1 MCDVFISHAAK
12 NKKLAEKFSE
22 LILQLGIGV
31 PAGKIYCTSTPGQI
45 PNGDQFVKHILTH
58 LNKAKV
64 VIAILSD
71 DYADSHF
78 CLEEAGAAQL
88 LRVQQKAECLIFLV
102 PPASYSKHLDGM
114 LFGIQAEMLNDIN
127 ALTNLKPRVENIL
140 GLRPIG
146 QPAAHLARSNA
157 FLKVVEEADMLALL
171 TALKL
176 IDVKYDDVRLAPP
189 PRPPAMLPTYK
200 LKLRV
205 HLRNE
210 TGRELQIG
218 QIGWQADKS
227 RNAPATGRGYA
238 SGFDV
243 GGKTAVP
250 AIIRPG
256 TAFNFWIGLHETSD
270 VNHLHELHE
279 SKQLG
284 TATLP
289 VNIAGYSGE
298 WVRTL

>member
-1 MCDVFISHAAK
+1 MPPGSIQISP
-12 NKKLAEKFSE
+12 F
-22 LILQLGIGV
+22 
-31 PAGKIYCTSTPGQI
+31 
-45 PNGDQFVKHILTH
+45 GDQTPSLRQLPGRYLMGTGSVLSTFTH
-58 LNKAKV
+58 LSKAKV

-88 LRVQQKAECLIFLV
+88 LRAQKKAECLIFLV

-127 ALTNLKPRVENIL
+127 ALINLKPRIESIL
-140 GLRPIG
+140 GLTTIR
-146 QPAAHLARSNA
+146 QPATHLAQSNA
-157 FLKVVEEADMLALL
+157 FLKVVEEAEMLARL
-171 TALKL
+171 TALTL
-176 IDVKYDDVRLAPP
+176 IDVRYEDSRQAPP
-189 PRPPAMLPTYK
+189 PKPPAIPPTYK

-210 TGRELQIG
+210 TGHGLQIG

-227 RNAPATGRGYA
+227 RNAPAAGRGYA

-243 GGKTAVP
+243 GGNTAVP
-250 AIIRPG
+250 AIISPG
-256 TAFNFWIGLHETSD
+256 TAFNLWIGLHETSD

-279 SKQLG
+279 RKQLG
-284 TATLP
+284 TVTLP
-289 VNIAGYSGE
+289 VNIGRYNGE